1 MTFRWWERWGTLT
14 GALTIVVWIVAF
26 AIGSGNPGTTDSD
39 TKISTY
45 YTSHSHQVHQ
55 IIAWLVFIVGV
66 LLLLGFLSALRT
78 RLLVAEGEPGRL
90 TALAYGAGVASGVLW
105 FLAVSMFSVF
115 AVARN
120 DTGKF
125 SADPN
130 TYRLIQDLGYMA
142 WVGAVIVA
150 ALTVWATSLIA
161 LRTGLLPKWFA
172 WAGVLAGIL
181 QLFAIFFI
189 PAFIFWGW
197 VIVASVLLTWRAA
210 AARPTPTAAVT

>member
-1 MTFRWWERWGTLT
+1 
-14 GALTIVVWIVAF
+14 
-26 AIGSGNPGTTDSD
+26 
-39 TKISTY
+39 
-45 YTSHSHQVHQ
+45 
-55 IIAWLVFIVGV
+55 
-66 LLLLGFLSALRT
+66 
-78 RLLVAEGEPGRL
+78 
-90 TALAYGAGVASGVLW
+90 VLW